1 MSGAKCLLG
10 VSIVDCEMKHDGNED
25 HDFDDIVLEN
35 ECNAEEDIVL
45 ENECNTEEDEEDMN
59 RLHSEN
65 DSSLEAGDITKEL
78 DCIDCSFEDEEI
90 DDFEINS
97 VSPNEKVQTRSKYF
111 GLEDYEFEKLPHG
124 SQSKISLDKSG
135 FSELEVEFL
144 NMGYSPDS
152 GTQSEFQPANGN
164 RNELETGITD
174 VNSSSN
180 IPNDE
185 SSKVEVFEEPII
197 KIENVDKVKD
207 EISEIKVEA
216 NSDEGTEKKDP
227 SCEEC
232 RPSSS
237 VKLESKSPEVIIDNT
252 SNKIEG
258 GAIDHG
264 RGSNELD
271 GSTRE
276 WTREEDKIIL
286 QTFQHESG
294 LEQTFETA
302 SLQLPNR
309 SKEEVRWK
317 PSIFVILYA
326 FSNSHMYIF
335 SKTPSTLTL

>member
-1 MSGAKCLLG
+1 MRVARPKVCKKEASGTKEEEALDGIFPLSGAKCLLG
-10 VSIVDCEMKHDGNED
+10 VSIVDCEMMKHDGNED

-45 ENECNTEEDEEDMN
+45 ENECNTEEDEEDLN

-78 DCIDCSFEDEEI
+78 ESANDCSFEDEEI
-90 DDFEINS
+90 EDFDINS
-97 VSPNEKVQTRSKYF
+97 VSPNEKIKATSNNF
-111 GLEDYEFEKLPHG
+111 GLEDYEFEKLPQG
-124 SQSKISLDKSG
+124 SKNKISLDKSS

-152 GTQSEFQPANGN
+152 GTQPEFQLASGN
-164 RNELETGITD
+164 HNELETGISN
-174 VNSSSN
+174 VQSSSN
-180 IPNDE
+180 VPNGE
-185 SSKVEVFEEPII
+185 SSKVEILEEPIT
-197 KIENVDKVKD
+197 KNEDVDKVKD
-207 EISEIKVEA
+207 EISQIKVEN

-227 SCEEC
+227 SCEESG
-232 RPSSS
+232 PSSS
-237 VKLESKSPEVIIDNT
+237 VKLESKSPEVVKDTT
-252 SNKIEG
+252 SINIENE
-258 GAIDHG
+258 AIDHE
-264 RGSNELD
+264 RSSNELD

-309 SKEEVRWK
+309 SKEEVR
-317 PSIFVILYA
+317 
-326 FSNSHMYIF
+326 
-335 SKTPSTLTL
+335 

>member
-10 VSIVDCEMKHDGNED
+10 VSIADCEMKHDGNED

-45 ENECNTEEDEEDMN
+45 ENECNTEEDEEDLN

-65 DSSLEAGDITKEL
+65 DSSLEAGDLTKEL
-78 DCIDCSFEDEEI
+78 ESANDCSFEDEDI

-97 VSPNEKVQTRSKYF
+97 VSPNEKVQTRSKHF
-111 GLEDYEFEKLPHG
+111 GLEDCEFQNLPHG
-124 SQSKISLDKSG
+124 SKSKIGLDKSE

-152 GTQSEFQPANGN
+152 GTQPELQLDNGN
-164 RNELETGITD
+164 HNELETGITN
-174 VNSSSN
+174 VHSSSN

-185 SSKVEVFEEPII
+185 SSKVEIFEEPIA

-207 EISEIKVEA
+207 EIAEIKVET
-216 NSDEGTEKKDP
+216 NSDEGTKKKDP
-227 SCEEC
+227 SFEEH

-237 VKLESKSPEVIIDNT
+237 VKLESNSPEVVKDNI
-252 SNKIEG
+252 SNNIEG
-258 GAIDHG
+258 EAIDQG
-264 RGSNELD
+264 KSSNELD

-309 SKEEVRWK
+309 SKEEVR
-317 PSIFVILYA
+317 
-326 FSNSHMYIF
+326 
-335 SKTPSTLTL
+335 